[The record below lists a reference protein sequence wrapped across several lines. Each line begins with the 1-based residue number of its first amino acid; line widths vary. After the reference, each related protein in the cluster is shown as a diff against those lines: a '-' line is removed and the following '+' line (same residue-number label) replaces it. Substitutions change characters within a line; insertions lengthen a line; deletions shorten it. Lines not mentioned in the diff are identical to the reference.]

1 MFINSS
7 ADGQLDLAADTEI
20 ELTATTVDVVGNF
33 TNSGTIVSAGKITAD
48 AGIDIDNFNIDGTT
62 IALSSG
68 DLTVDVA
75 GDIILNT
82 DDGIVRLADAS
93 VIYGELTNS
102 SSDFVV
108 QAMVQDKDIIF
119 KGDDGGSGITAL
131 TLDMSDAGSA
141 AFNDKV
147 TIGDGKLVLNSTAV
161 TSTAAELNL
170 LDTAVLTLL

>member
-1 MFINSS
+1 MRLSLL
-7 ADGQLDLAADTEI
+7 QLL
-20 ELTATTVDVVGNF
+20 VDVVGNF

-75 GDIILNT
+75 GDIILNA

-102 SSDFVV
+102 SS
-108 QAMVQDKDIIF
+108 
-119 KGDDGGSGITAL
+119 
-131 TLDMSDAGSA
+131 
-141 AFNDKV
+141 
-147 TIGDGKLVLNSTAV
+147 
-161 TSTAAELNL
+161 
-170 LDTAVLTLL
+170 